1 MTEDLPALSELFSSL
16 FGGQPTHIA
25 RAPGRVNLIG
35 EHIDYCDLAVLP
47 MAVQHEAQLV
57 FRVREDGIVQITNTN
72 PEFAPV
78 EFEISP
84 AIPPGESCEW
94 RNYLQAPA
102 NEMARRFAIW
112 RGLEGV
118 FTSDIPVAAGLSSS
132 TALVNAVGLALAHA
146 NEVSLAPATFAD
158 LMAEAERYTGTRGGG
173 MDQAIGLG
181 ARAGHAARITFS
193 PLRMRHLAVP
203 EGWCFVVADS
213 GVRAEKSGGAQAA
226 YNQRRSECE
235 EALGEVVRL
244 ALEGDRLSATPR
256 GYPDL
261 LRLMGVPEVL
271 AMAEDVLQGRLLRRF
286 RHVVS
291 EAARVDQAADCLLNA
306 DLAGFGTLMDASHG
320 SLHTDYQVSCREL
333 DELAAIAREGGAAGA
348 RLTGAGFGGCIV
360 ALTDRSTVD
369 TVLEGLLEQY
379 FEPRGMGDRIND
391 RLFVAAP
398 SGGASV
404 GGL

>member
-1 MTEDLPALSELFSSL
+1 MTEDRTTLSELFSSC
-16 FGGQPTHIA
+16 FGGPPTHVA

-35 EHIDYCDLAVLP
+35 EHIDYSELAVLP
-47 MAVQHEAQLV
+47 MAIQHEAHLL
-57 FRVREDGIVQITNTN
+57 FRVRQDGMVRITNAD

-84 AIPPGESCEW
+84 AIPRGDSGEWC
-94 RNYLQAPA
+94 NYLQAPA

-112 RGLEGV
+112 QGIDGILS
-118 FTSDIPVAAGLSSS
+118 SDIPVAAGLSSS
-132 TALVNAVGLALAHA
+132 TALVNAIGLALAHA
-146 NEVSLAPATFAD
+146 NDVSLAPTTFAE

-181 ARAGHAARITFS
+181 ARAGHAARITFR

-213 GVRAEKSGGAQAA
+213 GVRAEKSGAVQSA

-235 EALGEVVRL
+235 EALDVVVRF
-244 ALEGDRLSATPR
+244 ALEHDRVSTTPR

-261 LRLMGVPEVL
+261 LRLAGVPE
-271 AMAEDVLQGRLLRRF
+271 AISMAETVLQGRLLRRF

-291 EAARVDQAADCLLNA
+291 EAARVEQAADCLLSA
-306 DLAGFGTLMDASHG
+306 DIAGFGTLLDASHG
-320 SLHTDYQVSCREL
+320 SLQTDYQVSTREL
-333 DELAAIAREGGAAGA
+333 DELVAIAREGGAAGA

-360 ALTDRSTVD
+360 ALADLSTVAA
-369 TVLEGLLEQY
+369 VLETLVEEY
-379 FEPRGMGDRIND
+379 FELRGMGERIDNH
-391 RLFVAAP
+391 LFVAVP
-398 SGGASV
+398 SAGASV
-404 GGL
+404 GIL